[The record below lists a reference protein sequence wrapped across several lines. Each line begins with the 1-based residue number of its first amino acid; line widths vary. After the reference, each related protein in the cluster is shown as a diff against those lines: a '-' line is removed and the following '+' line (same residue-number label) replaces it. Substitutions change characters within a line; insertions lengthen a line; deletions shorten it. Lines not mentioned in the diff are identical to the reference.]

1 MKYIYYTIGI
11 LVLLT
16 VFMAVKFTNFKVEV
30 SKPAIVIN
38 DRVISEKELDG
49 LLKSSTYSNH
59 TTGPIDAV
67 ITNELLIQE
76 AISQGINKEESFR
89 ASVENFYE
97 QSLIKSLIDRK
108 FNSIKPQINEK
119 MVDQYLALSGKDI
132 VYSKMI
138 YQTLEDIEK
147 GNIKKLETMT
157 HNFDN
162 LSGELK
168 YILVMM
174 DEKRISFPVN
184 INTELV
190 CYRLDSVKTDS
201 LLHVAPDVEEIKS
214 FLIHQQKGALFA
226 KWMDDLNKNAHI
238 QILTEQNVKKK
249 KEK

>member
-1 MKYIYYTIGI
+1 MRYIYYTIGI

-16 VFMAVKFTNFKVEV
+16 ALMAAKFTNFKVEV

-76 AISQGINKEESFR
+76 AIRQGINKEESFR

-132 VYSKMI
+132 VYTKII
-138 YQTLEDIEK
+138 YRTLEDVKK
-147 GNIKKLETMT
+147 GNIKNLETMT

-162 LSGELK
+162 LSDELK
-168 YILVMM
+168 YIFVMM
-174 DEKRISFPVN
+174 DAKKISSPVN
-184 INTELV
+184 METELL

-201 LLHVAPDVEEIKS
+201 LLHVAPTVEEIKN
-214 FLIHQQKGALFA
+214 FLTHQQKGTLFA
-226 KWMDDLNKNAHI
+226 KWMDNLNKNAHI
-238 QILTEQNVKKK
+238 QILTEQNLK
-249 KEK
+249 KEEK